1 MKANKPKIKYFLNQ
15 LLRPYEST
23 IRLNTFYKKYLFNL
37 KKKNILD
44 LGCGIGEFFFYLK
57 KYDSKFFNNN
67 NFFGI
72 DVDSKNISLAKN
84 LQKKKKIKNIKFL
97 K

>member
-44 LGCGIGEFFFYLK
+44 LGCGIGEFFF
-57 KYDSKFFNNN
+57 
-67 NFFGI
+67 I
-72 DVDSKNISLAKN
+72 
-84 LQKKKKIKNIKFL
+84 
-97 K
+97 